1 MSEPKRCGV
10 QALLQ
15 RLPAV
20 AENPLGAQDIR
31 VVSHH
36 PLSRVAWALGV
47 ATICVLGALGGYWLG
62 VAKSDLDSSYVRSL
76 ETLADANTE
85 QIGQLQAQL
94 VALGLNQDVDSQ
106 TAQELRLTI
115 KGLRDEIAALT
126 EEVTFYK
133 SLMAPSELTRGLQIA
148 DFEIRST
155 MSANQYRFHLLLTQ
169 VETRRDWIQGDI
181 DLLVHGNDQQVLS
194 LTEIADSD
202 TYPLKF
208 RFRYFQDLAGTIT
221 LPEGFE
227 PESVEITAR
236 RRGAS
241 ATNLA
246 KSFAW
251 RESEGAEMEFR
262 N

>member
-1 MSEPKRCGV
+1 M
-10 QALLQ
+10 AI
-15 RLPAV
+15 LPGRKS
-20 AENPLGAQDIR
+20 NPMGAQDIR

-36 PLSRVAWALGV
+36 PLSRLMWSAGV
-47 ATICVLGALGGYWLG
+47 AVICVLGAVGGYWLG
-62 VAKSDLDSSYVRSL
+62 LAKGGLDRTYVSSL
-76 ETLADANTE
+76 ESLQDANTE
-85 QIGQLQAQL
+85 QIAVLQAQL
-94 VALGLNQDVDSQ
+94 EAVGLNQDVGSQ

-115 KGLRDEIAALT
+115 KGLRDEIAELT

-133 SLMAPSELTRGLQIA
+133 SLMSPSELTRGLQIA
-148 DFEIRST
+148 DFEIRT
-155 MSANQYRFHLLLTQ
+155 TLVADQYRFHLLLTQ
-169 VETRRDWIQGDI
+169 VESRRDWIQGDI
-181 DLLVHGNDQQVLS
+181 ELLVQGKDQQVLS
-194 LTEIADSD
+194 LTEIADAD

-208 RFRYFQDLAGTIT
+208 RFRYFQDLSGTIS

-241 ATNLA
+241 AKNLA

-251 RESEGAEMEFR
+251 HESKDAEMEFR

>member
-1 MSEPKRCGV
+1 MGT
-10 QALLQ
+10 
-15 RLPAV
+15 
-20 AENPLGAQDIR
+20 QDIR

-36 PLSRVAWALGV
+36 PLSRFVWTFGV
-47 ATICVLGALGGYWLG
+47 AVICLLGAGGGYWLG
-62 VAKSDLDSSYVRSL
+62 TAKGELDAIYVASL
-76 ETLADANTE
+76 ESLLQANAE
-85 QIGQLQAQL
+85 QIANMQAQL
-94 VALGLNQDVDSQ
+94 AALGLNRDVDSQ

-115 KGLRDEIAALT
+115 KDLRDDIAELT

-133 SLMAPSELTRGLQIA
+133 SLMSPSELTRGLQIA
-148 DFEIRST
+148 DFEIHST
-155 MSANQYRFHLLLTQ
+155 LVAGTYRFNLLLTQ
-169 VETRRDWIQGDI
+169 VESRRDWIQGDI

-194 LTEIADSD
+194 LTEIADAD

-208 RFRYFQDLAGTIT
+208 RFRYFQDLSGAIT

-241 ATNLA
+241 AKNLA
-246 KSFAW
+246 RSFVW
-251 RESEGAEMEFR
+251 NESKDAEMEFR

>member
-1 MSEPKRCGV
+1 MAILSGRKS
-10 QALLQ
+10 
-15 RLPAV
+15 
-20 AENPLGAQDIR
+20 NPLGARDLR

-36 PLSRVAWALGV
+36 PLTRPASVLGV
-47 ATICVLGALGGYWLG
+47 AVICLLAALGGYWLG
-62 VAKSDLDSSYVRSL
+62 VAKGELDTTYMDSL
-76 ETLADANTE
+76 ESLADANTQ

-94 VALGLNQDVDSQ
+94 VALGLSQEVDSQ
-106 TAQELRLTI
+106 TAQQLRVTI
-115 KGLRDEIAALT
+115 KELRDEIAVLT

-133 SLMAPSELTRGLQIA
+133 SLMSPSELTRGLQIA
-148 DFEIRST
+148 DFEIEP
-155 MSANQYRFHLLLTQ
+155 MPSANQYRFHLLLTQ
-169 VETRRDWIQGDI
+169 VESRRDWIQGDI
-181 DLLVHGNDQQVLS
+181 ELLVHGSDQQVLS

-208 RFRYFQDLAGTIT
+208 RFRYFQDLSGMIT

-227 PESVEITAR
+227 PESVEITAQ

-251 RESEGAEMEFR
+251 RESEGADMEIR